1 MRIAQKL
8 GYKIPEDISF
18 IGFTDGILSKFS
30 NPTLTSVAQHG
41 ERMGEIA
48 AEMLIEK
55 VESESDVETYRT
67 EIIEP
72 TIIERE
78 STVN

>member
-1 MRIAQKL
+1 
-8 GYKIPEDISF
+8 
-18 IGFTDGILSKFS
+18 
-30 NPTLTSVAQHG
+30 
-41 ERMGEIA
+41 MGEIA

-55 VESESDVETYRT
+55 VESENDVETYRT

-78 STVN
+78 STIN